1 MTTRNYLVIDTE
13 TTNLVNYKDN
23 QAHPET
29 ALVYD
34 LGYVIYDAKGN
45 VLNERSFIISETF
58 FMNDRMNSAY

>member
-13 TTNLVNYKDN
+13 TTNLVNYNDN

-34 LGYVIYDAKGN
+34 LGYVI
-45 VLNERSFIISETF
+45 
-58 FMNDRMNSAY
+58 